1 MVLAK
6 VKIDGVDYSIASNND
21 IRNVEKILT
30 IRSMIN
36 AGLAPNIQEATK
48 LFYTKPEF
56 YKTQYGWNKLTTK
69 IHKLTGMV

>member
-21 IRNVEKILT
+21 IRNVEKVLT

-36 AGLAPNIQEATK
+36 AGLAPDI
-48 LFYTKPEF
+48 
-56 YKTQYGWNKLTTK
+56 
-69 IHKLTGMV
+69 